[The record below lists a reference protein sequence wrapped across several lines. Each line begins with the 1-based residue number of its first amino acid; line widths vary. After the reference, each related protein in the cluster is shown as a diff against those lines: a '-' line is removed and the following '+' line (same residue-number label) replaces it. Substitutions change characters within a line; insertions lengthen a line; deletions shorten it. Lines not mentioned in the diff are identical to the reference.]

1 MRFYNGLDDIFNDYF
16 DDTLTVNTMG
26 CDIYENENQY
36 LLSVALPG
44 YSKEEVR
51 LHLNDGTLTI
61 DANKPKRNDGSRLV
75 RRERANGHLTRSFYV
90 GDALRET
97 DIKATFV
104 NGELN
109 IVIPKNVEHKEEKK
123 YIDIL

>member
-16 DDTLTVNTMG
+16 DDTLTVNTMR

-44 YSKEEVR
+44 YSKEDIK

-61 DANKPKRNDGSRLV
+61 DANQAKKTDGSRLI
-75 RRERANGHLTRSFYV
+75 RRERAHGHLTRSFYV

-97 DIKATFV
+97 DIKAAFD